1 MGCGS
6 STNTVSPAK
15 DSSLSHTDIK
25 IHAHRHQKTLENI
38 EQKEQ
43 HAQIED
49 IVQNFFLV
57 WLDNHLDESKEDFH
71 NSFTKL
77 QRTIDVIE
85 KFRDANECITHISRS
100 ENKKIFL
107 VVSGKLTNDVVPLM
121 HDKSQIYAIYIFCF
135 DKSKYEQWTTEK
147 WPKVRGIFANIDS
160 ICDSL
165 RQTARECDDDDMK
178 ITGQIEPSFMYSML
192 FKEIVLEIHFDLEK
206 EIPGLAKYARQVY
219 KDKPE
224 QLPII
229 DEFVQQYNGNIN
241 NSPVRWYTAECF
253 TYKMLNKALGRLDA
267 ATLLKTGFFMRD
279 LHQNIEELHEKQ
291 INDNN
296 APFPKTVYRGKI
308 MTQEDFKNKIQQGKL
323 ISYNNFLSTTEKR
336 DVAIDF
342 IGREFQP
349 SDSKIAVLFIMTI
362 DPSVKSAP
370 YARISEFSKYPEEQ
384 EILFSTHSVFRVRQ
398 IQETKERGMN
408 IQQVNLT
415 LTSEKNDNEL
425 SELTESIRKDI
436 EGNGWER
443 MGLLLWKINQNDK
456 AEEIYTLLLQQATSD
471 GDKAYCYN
479 QLGLIKRDQG
489 DYKQA
494 LDFYEKSIKIK
505 QTILPDDDPNLAM
518 SYNNIALVYK
528 NMGDYSKALEF
539 YEKDLEIT
547 KKALPSNHPH
557 LATSYNNI
565 GGVHKNIGDYSKALE
580 FYEKALTIR
589 EKALPSNHPDLATS
603 YNNIGQVC
611 NNMGD
616 YSIAL
621 EFYEKALKI
630 KEKALPPNHPSL
642 AGSHLNFAVCYER
655 MGDYASALKALQNAL
670 QIQQKA
676 FQECNPAFTST
687 YSWFGRVYRSMKDY
701 SKALGYFE
709 KCLAIDLKTL
719 AEGHP
724 YQAITY
730 SNIGDVY
737 RLMGNY
743 EKALAFHQK
752 ALDIQ
757 ENVHCNPLQCA
768 ATYTNLG
775 ETYRKMQDYSTALSY
790 FQKGLE
796 IREKKLPK
804 SHPDLAVI
812 YHNMA
817 KLYLST
823 GQYNMAMKN
832 VQQAIEIAQEKLHST
847 HPHLLE
853 YKETFEKIRK
863 EM

>member
-1 MGCGS
+1 
-6 STNTVSPAK
+6 
-15 DSSLSHTDIK
+15 
-25 IHAHRHQKTLENI
+25 
-38 EQKEQ
+38 
-43 HAQIED
+43 
-49 IVQNFFLV
+49 
-57 WLDNHLDESKEDFH
+57 
-71 NSFTKL
+71 
-77 QRTIDVIE
+77 
-85 KFRDANECITHISRS
+85 
-100 ENKKIFL
+100 
-107 VVSGKLTNDVVPLM
+107 M

-349 SDSKIAVLFIMTI
+349 SD
-362 DPSVKSAP
+362 
-370 YARISEFSKYPEEQ
+370 
-384 EILFSTHSVFRVRQ
+384 
-398 IQETKERGMN
+398 
-408 IQQVNLT
+408 T
-415 LTSEKNDNEL
+415 L
-425 SELTESIRKDI
+425 
-436 EGNGWER
+436 
-443 MGLLLWKINQNDK
+443 
-456 AEEIYTLLLQQATSD
+456 
-471 GDKAYCYN
+471 
-479 QLGLIKRDQG
+479 
-489 DYKQA
+489 
-494 LDFYEKSIKIK
+494 
-505 QTILPDDDPNLAM
+505 PP
-518 SYNNIALVYK
+518 
-528 NMGDYSKALEF
+528 
-539 YEKDLEIT
+539 
-547 KKALPSNHPH
+547 NHPH

-580 FYEKALTIR
+580 FYEKALKIR
-589 EKALPSNHPDLATS
+589 EKSLPSNHPDLGTS